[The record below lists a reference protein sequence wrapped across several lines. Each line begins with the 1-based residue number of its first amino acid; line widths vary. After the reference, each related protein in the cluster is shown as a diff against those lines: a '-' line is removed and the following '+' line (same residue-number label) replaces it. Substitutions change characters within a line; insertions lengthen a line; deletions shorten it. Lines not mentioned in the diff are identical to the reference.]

1 MRLIRWTPGAI
12 RGQQDESYPWNA
24 RRASS
29 GAAVGPIR
37 PVGKAATRKYQRRE
51 FPLVGSSWE
60 TVRIWGCDMR
70 SHVVSEDVE
79 EVD

>member
-1 MRLIRWTPGAI
+1 M
-12 RGQQDESYPWNA
+12 
-24 RRASS
+24 
-29 GAAVGPIR
+29 
-37 PVGKAATRKYQRRE
+37 
-51 FPLVGSSWE
+51 VGSARVIQAVVVSPTTSLQVLKRLALSRRYSWE